1 MRCVVCTSITFYIRF
16 SFDLMIRDLMI
27 RASQIDVIR
36 YYGLSYCMYVKL
48 NLTADKMT
56 RLMHIFG
63 RCVALPALLVFEK

>member
-16 SFDLMIRDLMI
+16 SFDLMIRG
-27 RASQIDVIR
+27 SQFDVIR

>member
-1 MRCVVCTSITFYIRF
+1 
-16 SFDLMIRDLMI
+16 MIRDLMI

-48 NLTADKMT
+48 HLTADKMT